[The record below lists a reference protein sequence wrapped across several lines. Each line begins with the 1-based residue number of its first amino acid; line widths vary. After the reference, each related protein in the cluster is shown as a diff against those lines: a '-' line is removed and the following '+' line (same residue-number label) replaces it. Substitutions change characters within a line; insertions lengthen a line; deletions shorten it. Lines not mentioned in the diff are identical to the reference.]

1 MRTPHLEYLRLAVGE
16 SARRQKY
23 RTLFRA
29 HVDEDLISDIRKA
42 LNKGLAPGDD
52 RFKDQIEA
60 LTGRRVRPARMGRPK
75 KDRIEKFHLTPLI
88 CASLRAST
96 LTAQRRAPPYIALI
110 SKPGIGST
118 A

>member
-75 KDRIEKFHLTPLI
+75 KDRIEKNPGHR
-88 CASLRAST
+88 S
-96 LTAQRRAPPYIALI
+96 
-110 SKPGIGST
+110 SKKSVYVFFNENKVSF
-118 A
+118 